1 MENSKSFNNP
11 LIGVR
16 IGSTI
21 SGNEGRF
28 SPSIIIENITRMIP
42 EKEVVKS
49 MTGKSLYVYT
59 DELNQGSLGVAG
71 GYGVSGVSKLTSSLS
86 TYVGNATASSSK
98 SINVNYNVTMLSG
111 MEYID
116 FDDLKAEDI
125 INSLKSGPKHLALDV
140 LNKFNAVRGQL
151 GGVKSIPDYV
161 KNSQSDSA
169 DVLMLEWVNSLQKFV
184 KQYGDGVVVG
194 VIWGGLG
201 TVSMSMSSSEE
212 MSDWKY
218 GGNADFSYSDVGTAV
233 SVKATYDGGNS
244 KSESKVNVGCTS
256 WSSGGCVAD
265 QVDEWFKVV
274 ENKAFTE
281 IAEIKLLEKAPTI
294 NTVAPPPVIPDFQ
307 KPESDPE
314 VTDEVK
320 KIENLDDLDTFSV
333 ASGYEK
339 AKEVDKNLTLDEFI
353 KKANES
359 ADAKNVEELKEDV
372 KNNDVDVLH
381 PVNKSIKVLAEMA
394 VVLDENMSEL
404 SDDDFFLKDKVDSS
418 LEGDYTVLG
427 AWIANWSDIFPW
439 MSTGYLNEISNTL
452 MAQELLKKQCMIQD
466 LLALSNLYYALE
478 SCKIDL
484 AFCKIKSALQIANS
498 FGQSLSYLKSVL
510 DKDDAIEKTFKMLSD
525 EAKIIYKKWND
536 IKFLRSAELGLGLL
550 SKSDNS
556 ITDQVLR
563 VESHPYRQVIY
574 KADYCSYGTGN
585 YSAFSA
591 FLKLLPLIGVDG
603 EIYAFGPSSMLLRSV
618 KEGEITFTKGGV
630 SAMRFQINAD
640 EKVLENSYAKLI
652 PLPFTAADNVRWRGQ
667 GFSTN
672 LSAISTVNEH
682 LDKIIKELGEL
693 NVCTFSSEG
702 WDKDWNYTKSY
713 NLRALKTQ
721 YVGLVE
727 EVKNVF
733 GH

>member
-233 SVKATYDGGNS
+233 SVKATY
-244 KSESKVNVGCTS
+244 
-256 WSSGGCVAD
+256 
-265 QVDEWFKVV
+265 EW
-274 ENKAFTE
+274 
-281 IAEIKLLEKAPTI
+281 
-294 NTVAPPPVIPDFQ
+294 
-307 KPESDPE
+307 
-314 VTDEVK
+314 
-320 KIENLDDLDTFSV
+320 
-333 ASGYEK
+333 
-339 AKEVDKNLTLDEFI
+339 
-353 KKANES
+353 
-359 ADAKNVEELKEDV
+359 
-372 KNNDVDVLH
+372 
-381 PVNKSIKVLAEMA
+381 
-394 VVLDENMSEL
+394 
-404 SDDDFFLKDKVDSS
+404 
-418 LEGDYTVLG
+418 
-427 AWIANWSDIFPW
+427 
-439 MSTGYLNEISNTL
+439 
-452 MAQELLKKQCMIQD
+452 
-466 LLALSNLYYALE
+466 
-478 SCKIDL
+478 
-484 AFCKIKSALQIANS
+484 
-498 FGQSLSYLKSVL
+498 
-510 DKDDAIEKTFKMLSD
+510 
-525 EAKIIYKKWND
+525 
-536 IKFLRSAELGLGLL
+536 R
-550 SKSDNS
+550 
-556 ITDQVLR
+556 
-563 VESHPYRQVIY
+563 
-574 KADYCSYGTGN
+574 
-585 YSAFSA
+585 
-591 FLKLLPLIGVDG
+591 
-603 EIYAFGPSSMLLRSV
+603 
-618 KEGEITFTKGGV
+618 
-630 SAMRFQINAD
+630 
-640 EKVLENSYAKLI
+640 
-652 PLPFTAADNVRWRGQ
+652 
-667 GFSTN
+667 
-672 LSAISTVNEH
+672 
-682 LDKIIKELGEL
+682 
-693 NVCTFSSEG
+693 
-702 WDKDWNYTKSY
+702 
-713 NLRALKTQ
+713 
-721 YVGLVE
+721 
-727 EVKNVF
+727 
-733 GH
+733 